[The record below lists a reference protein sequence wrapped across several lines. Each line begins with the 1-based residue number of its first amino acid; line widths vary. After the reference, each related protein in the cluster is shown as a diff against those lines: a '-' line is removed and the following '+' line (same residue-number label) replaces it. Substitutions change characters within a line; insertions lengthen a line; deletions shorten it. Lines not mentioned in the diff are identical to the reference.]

1 MLQNLF
7 ARYAASGLKV
17 VHLFLGDASQASTCR
32 TWGGRASVTY
42 PTVLVPSSY
51 IFQLGGWS
59 TPGFHLV
66 GADGRVIARES
77 NLEAQVRRIL
87 GV

>member
-1 MLQNLF
+1 MLQRLH
-7 ARYAASGLKV
+7 ASYAASGLKV
-17 VHLFLGDASQASTCR
+17 VHLFLGDASRVSTCQ
-32 TWGGRASVTY
+32 TWTSRAGVTY
-42 PTVLVPSSY
+42 PTVMVPSDY
-51 IFQLGGWS
+51 VFQIGGWS

-66 GADGRVIARES
+66 GSDGRVIARES